1 MDRRRILVVDDDPD
15 IFEIVQVNLEGAG
28 FDVLGASNGLEAL
41 RRIRRESADLVILD
55 VLMPEMDGWEVL
67 REIEVDPRTAGLPV
81 IMLTCK
87 SEDADI
93 LRGLEEGAV
102 EYVTKPFF
110 PENLV
115 ASVKILLNIFDQPM
129 RDERRLQLIARR
141 QRLMGLNPA
150 TITSPRALDGGYD

>member
-28 FDVLGASNGLEAL
+28 FDVIGASNGLEAL
-41 RRIRRESADLVILD
+41 ARIRQETADLVILD

-67 REIEVDPRTAGLPV
+67 RAIEVDSRTAGLPV

-102 EYVTKPFF
+102 EYVTKPFY

-115 ASVKILLNIFDQPM
+115 ASVKILLNVFDQPM
-129 RDERRLQLIARR
+129 RRSEERR
-141 QRLMGLNPA
+141 
-150 TITSPRALDGGYD
+150 GGKECLTTC